1 MLIDQMLHISINLNH
16 PLSGIG
22 LESALLFASE
32 GANVVLADVNVPA
45 VEKAASLI
53 EKEYGQQLGVQA
65 LAVETNVAR
74 EEDVKALVDLT
85 VAKFGRLDVMV
96 RQTHVR

>member
-32 GANVVLADVNVPA
+32 GANVVLADVNIPA
-45 VEKAASLI
+45 VQNAVSLI
-53 EKEYGQQLGVQA
+53 EKEYSQQLGVQA
-65 LAVETNVAR
+65 FALKADVSK
-74 EEDVKALVDLT
+74 EEEVKALVNFA
-85 VAKFGRLDVMV
+85 VEKFGRLDVMV
-96 RQTHVR
+96 R